1 YFDELSDGLQEM
13 SLAQM
18 SLQRDKQISPAAL
31 TLPLEFKEIRS
42 ALRTFISTLFEDNPF
57 QFKPVFRGFYFTS
70 ALQEPAMLQKASD
83 KISQHFHLASADKE
97 TEASSTESRSYFL
110 LDMFRKVIFADKQLV
125 RQYSSK
131 QQRQTRFVALV
142 GTALAL
148 SLIMAGW
155 TWSYT
160 NNRQLVANVEADLK
174 SAVAIQQEQVDLSSR
189 LKALLILQDRLQQLK
204 TYRNN
209 HPMMLGLVLYQ
220 GKNIEKQL
228 REQYFKGMQQI
239 MLTPVTQNLEAYL
252 EKVVEHNDELGST
265 EESDSSTNK
274 SGTSSE
280 YS

>member
-1 YFDELSDGLQEM
+1 GVRGLYFN
-13 SLAQM
+13 
-18 SLQRDKQISPAAL
+18 R
-31 TLPLEFKEIRS
+31 
-42 ALRTFISTLFEDNPF
+42 
-57 QFKPVFRGFYFTS
+57 
-70 ALQEPAMLQKASD
+70 ALQEPAKLKKASG

-131 QQRQTRFVALV
+131 QQRQTRIVALV

-209 HPMMLGLVLYQ
+209 HPMMLGLGVYQ
-220 GKNIEKQL
+220 GKNIEKKL
-228 REQYFKGMQQI
+228 REEYFKGMQQI

-252 EKVVEHNDELGST
+252 EKVVEHHDELGST

-280 YS
+280 YSAPSPTDTEQAYNALKAYLMLKEPQHVEPVLLAAQLTR